1 MVKVTTGFSMSLDGF
16 VAGPNDG
23 PENPLGDGGDRLFK
37 WYFSG
42 DATHKVPSGNR
53 LFKMS
58 KEGADMIQEASQSAG
73 VLVTARRTFDIAN
86 AWGGKHPMNVPI
98 VVVTHEV
105 PQEWINKPGSPFTF
119 VTDGVVSAI
128 EKARQI
134 AGDKMVVVGAP
145 SVVKQCLKAGLMDE
159 IHIDLIPTLLFGGVS
174 LFDHLGIQPVDLQ
187 IVEVNAIAEVIHI
200 TFRVIK

>member
-1 MVKVTTGFSMSLDGF
+1 MGKVTTGFSMSLDGF
-16 VAGPNDG
+16 VAGPNDS
-23 PENPLGDGGDRLFK
+23 PENGLGDGGDRLHK

-42 DATHKVPSGNR
+42 DATHEVPSGNATFR
-53 LFKMS
+53 MS
-58 KEGADMIQEASQSAG
+58 KDGADMVQEASQSAG
-73 VLVTARRTFDIAN
+73 VLVTARRTFDIAH

-98 VVVTHEV
+98 VVVTHKV

-134 AGDKMVVVGAP
+134 AGDRSVVVGAP
-145 SVVKQCLKAGLMDE
+145 SVVKQCIQAGLMDE
-159 IHIDLIPTLLFGGVS
+159 IHIDLIPTLLFGGIS

-187 IVEVNAIAEVIHI
+187 ITEVNATTEVIHI